1 LKQRKS
7 GGEDD
12 YDFFGAMC
20 MDIDPSGP
28 LDDYFPF
35 DEQERATYLMF
46 NSDQAFESITEIEES
61 QFNELV

>member
-1 LKQRKS
+1 
-7 GGEDD
+7 
-12 YDFFGAMC
+12 MC

-35 DEQERATYLMF
+35 DDQERATYLMF